1 MDVDDIIRHATQTF
15 SRVQTQ
21 TYYLTHI
28 RMMDLLS
35 VFERIAE
42 DLPEHPDCEKIRQDK
57 LARITI
63 DGYMDE
69 IRNILS
75 ADADADDAPI
85 IAYLALNF
93 TWKKQYRYL
102 SVGEMRLWVAYTDK
116 EVLQQ
121 DPRSLSVFRCVSA
134 RDKMRM
140 DEILP
145 EKDLRVFRRFSVAH
159 LILGSKLQ
167 DIFDLTLTLFKGGN
181 PADIDKLALLLDTK
195 QNDAI
200 LYFNGTFSTNAK
212 DQSVLI
218 KLHASDENHSNHYA
232 INIPAGKDQADIIRK
247 FNQKL
252 FIATEPINKLR
263 SYAVRKRL
271 PFLERVYYVPE
282 QVHLFFYDAL
292 RLARWDDLGGV
303 IVEAQKQW
311 EDFPPYSGVFPIYF
325 ALCVEGH
332 MFHLAVY
339 SPHKNIKVQACILM
353 HDDEL
358 EARTREFFPDAK
370 YAKDVRRHALD
381 PSRQL
386 KPEDAFLEPYV
397 RGHRYDIISQNVRV
411 PTNKNLPKHL
421 VGQIEKW
428 RAHYRQ
434 KLRQHLSKHPQDA
447 ERLGLH
453 KSYAQEVAG
462 MVREA
467 HLQKAIRQFVHTKP
481 ARQVPADHPF
491 HKQIQQERRRVRQ
504 QAAKYTDAE
513 ELIDEML
520 EELNLIGP
528 ISGKPIQD
536 PVRSPYVPSGIY
548 QKQSLSQWLGRGG
561 LRLDP
566 LTRKEMPTTFVPHT
580 DEPLKK
586 FLDVELYPKIK
597 KIMQSKQADDVKRVR
612 LIRLR
617 QQLTRDGVFQKV
629 IKLQKK

>member
-1 MDVDDIIRHATQTF
+1 
-15 SRVQTQ
+15 
-21 TYYLTHI
+21 
-28 RMMDLLS
+28 
-35 VFERIAE
+35 
-42 DLPEHPDCEKIRQDK
+42 
-57 LARITI
+57 
-63 DGYMDE
+63 
-69 IRNILS
+69 
-75 ADADADDAPI
+75 
-85 IAYLALNF
+85 
-93 TWKKQYRYL
+93 
-102 SVGEMRLWVAYTDK
+102 
-116 EVLQQ
+116 
-121 DPRSLSVFRCVSA
+121 
-134 RDKMRM
+134 
-140 DEILP
+140 
-145 EKDLRVFRRFSVAH
+145 
-159 LILGSKLQ
+159 
-167 DIFDLTLTLFKGGN
+167 
-181 PADIDKLALLLDTK
+181 
-195 QNDAI
+195 
-200 LYFNGTFSTNAK
+200 
-212 DQSVLI
+212 
-218 KLHASDENHSNHYA
+218 
-232 INIPAGKDQADIIRK
+232 
-247 FNQKL
+247 
-252 FIATEPINKLR
+252 
-263 SYAVRKRL
+263 
-271 PFLERVYYVPE
+271 
-282 QVHLFFYDAL
+282 
-292 RLARWDDLGGV
+292 
-303 IVEAQKQW
+303 
-311 EDFPPYSGVFPIYF
+311 
-325 ALCVEGH
+325 
-332 MFHLAVY
+332 
-339 SPHKNIKVQACILM
+339 M

-428 RAHYRQ
+428 RVHYRQ

-481 ARQVPADHPF
+481 AQQVPADHPF
-491 HKQIQQERRRVRQ
+491 RKQIQQERRVRQ

-548 QKQSLSQWLGRGG
+548 QKQSLSRWLGRGG

-566 LTRKEMPTTFVPHT
+566 LTSKEMPTTFVPHT

-597 KIMQSKQADDVKRVR
+597 KIMQSKQADDVKKVR